1 MFIVIEIQTSEQVTT
16 IVNSY
21 ESRDEAESKY
31 HQILMYAAQSGVPK
45 HGAVMMTEE
54 GTLIKRECYEHVD
67 DTEEE

>member
-1 MFIVIEIQTSEQVTT
+1 MFIVIEIQTSEQVAT

-31 HQILMYAAQSGVPK
+31 HQILMYAAQSTLPK
-45 HGAVMMTEE
+45 HGAVMLTEE
-54 GTLIKRECYEHVD
+54 GMLIKRECYEHVD

>member
-1 MFIVIEIQTSEQVTT
+1 MFIVIEIQTLEQVAT

-31 HQILMYAAQSGVPK
+31 HQILMYAAQSQVKK
-45 HGAVMMTEE
+45 HGAVMLTEE
-54 GTLIKRECYEHVD
+54 GMLIKRECYEHVD